1 MTQLQIFDRIMIN
14 PAGLGCTTIARN
26 LDPLI
31 KENPFD
37 KAQRDAALEAIS
49 SSPGSLRRQRE
60 RSYVTNLRKA
70 REDWEKAID
79 VKWSSGNL
87 LTLTEEQML
96 YTASFIPAF
105 DLLRKTWGKYLSFS
119 SVIQG
124 HSSCSRLTKSRLI

>member
-1 MTQLQIFDRIMIN
+1 MIQLQIFDRIMIN
-14 PAGLGCTTIARN
+14 PAGLGCATMARN

-37 KAQRDAALEAIS
+37 KAQRDSVLETNS

-70 REDWEKAID
+70 REDWEKAIY
-79 VKWSSGNL
+79 VKWSSGKF

-105 DLLRKTWGKYLSFS
+105 DLLRKTWGKYLSFPS
-119 SVIQG
+119 LIQC
-124 HSSCSRLTKSRLI
+124 HSIC

>member
-1 MTQLQIFDRIMIN
+1 M
-14 PAGLGCTTIARN
+14 ARN

-37 KAQRDAALEAIS
+37 KAQRDSVLETNS

-70 REDWEKAID
+70 REDWEKAIY
-79 VKWSSGNL
+79 VKWSSGKF

-105 DLLRKTWGKYLSFS
+105 DLLRKTWGKYLSFPS
-119 SVIQG
+119 LIQC
-124 HSSCSRLTKSRLI
+124 HSIC

>member
-1 MTQLQIFDRIMIN
+1 MTQLQLFDRIMIN
-14 PAGLGCTTIARN
+14 PAGLGCATMARN

-37 KAQRDAALEAIS
+37 KAQRDAVLEANS

-70 REDWEKAID
+70 REDWEKTID
-79 VKWSSGNL
+79 VKWSSGKF

-119 SVIQG
+119 SAMQG
-124 HSSCSRLTKSRLI
+124 HSTC